1 MPMCNLSRFV
11 KSLIGMR
18 DFLDFKERNHLAVLS
33 EEGFRDYDFHMN
45 DRNKKE

>member
-18 DFLDFKERNHLAVLS
+18 DLLNFKERSIAVLS
-33 EEGFRDYDFHMN
+33 EDGFRDYDFHMN

>member
-18 DFLDFKERNHLAVLS
+18 DLLNVKDD
-33 EEGFRDYDFHMN
+33 EGFRDYDFHMN
-45 DRNKKE
+45 DRNKKD